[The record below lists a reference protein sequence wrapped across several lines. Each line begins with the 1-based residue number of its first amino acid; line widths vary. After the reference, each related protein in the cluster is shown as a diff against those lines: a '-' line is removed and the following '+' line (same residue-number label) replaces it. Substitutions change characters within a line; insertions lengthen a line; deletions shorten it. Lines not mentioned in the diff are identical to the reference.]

1 MKYSLPL
8 LALIA
13 TTASA
18 APRTLDQARAIAH
31 EALSRHAHAEVS
43 LSEVPLRAAQRP
55 VAETEA
61 EAQTVSEAQAE
72 FTPYYLFTDNE
83 QHSFVV
89 VSGSDL
95 MPAVLG
101 YSTDGNLPESAEQL
115 PESMRSWLQY
125 IADVQDYL
133 EQHPDRAPL
142 LQQAQAA
149 ETPIAQLVTTKWN
162 QDTPYNDQCPMVN
175 GQRAVTGCVATS
187 TSQII
192 NYYQYPAQFEG
203 TYSYIDNTTTRT
215 IDFSEHTI
223 DYSLL
228 LDDYS
233 GRRGTDEERAEVAEL
248 MMCVGHAVNMSYGE
262 TSGALTDMCVRGL
275 RTNLG
280 HTKAQALRR
289 KHYTLDEWNEV
300 IRYELNNNRPIIFGG
315 HSSTGGHSF
324 VVDGMDAA
332 GFYHVNWGWGGM
344 GNGHFDVSVMH
355 PEVTGIGA
363 SDSAD
368 GFNQG
373 QEIIVN
379 LGNPENLDRVYSQL
393 AVPDA
398 YYIKCNKTTATLGQ
412 SITLSAS
419 TYNTE
424 PFSFTGF
431 AGVIIMKD
439 GEIYHMEENSTQFT
453 VGATKLK
460 SVSGGGYVYSSY
472 GSRDISRSITLPA
485 DMPEGTYRI
494 YLYVRPEGSEQI
506 AYVRQLQTRDNY
518 WTCEVSGQKAY
529 LSHPMA
535 TLPVEPISWNFQS
548 EELSTRPS
556 QVRVT
561 LSNQSDA
568 SLACVLYARFTRPD
582 GTVLSDVLA
591 DRVLSISPE
600 QQEEVSFDVTFTL
613 DGEWKVELLG
623 RPIGIDTENLISLC
637 TERFNVVGDPTMG
650 AQFTVA
656 KKLEVTTD
664 KVWNIG
670 PIDFTIQLTNS
681 GAAYDGK
688 IAVRLYSNKNS
699 VATKYLQAEIENEMT
714 FPKLETQEVNISG
727 ELNLTKLSVA
737 STTLYA
743 RAFYLYGDDMVQLT
757 STPTSVQVFK
767 KEDAAIEAVTVDQT
781 DPNDFSNA
789 EVYDICGRRIQANG
803 PLPRGIYIVNGQKR
817 IVR

>member
-1 MKYSLPL
+1 MKYYLPL
-8 LALIA
+8 LALA
-13 TTASA
+13 ASSAIA
-18 APRTLDQARAIAH
+18 APRSLEQARVIAQ
-31 EALSRHAHAEVS
+31 ETLSRHARAEVV
-43 LSEVPLRAAQRP
+43 LSEVPLRAGQRP
-55 VAETEA
+55 AVDDSIEL
-61 EAQTVSEAQAE
+61 
-72 FTPYYLFTDNE
+72 TPYFLFSDAE

-101 YSTDGNLPESAEQL
+101 YSTNGYLPESAEDL

-133 EQHPDRAPL
+133 EQHPDRTPL
-142 LQQAQAA
+142 LQQAQAT
-149 ETPIAQLVTTKWN
+149 ETPIAQLVTTEWG
-162 QDTPYNDQCPMVN
+162 QDAPFNDQCPIIN
-175 GQRAVTGCVATS
+175 DKRTVTGCMATS

-192 NYYQYPAQFEG
+192 NYFEYPSQFEG
-203 TYSYIDNTTTRT
+203 TYSYIDNTATRT

-223 DYSLL
+223 DFSLL
-228 LDDYS
+228 RDNYS
-233 GRRGTDEERAEVAEL
+233 GQRGTDEERSEVAEL
-248 MMCVGHAVNMSYGE
+248 MMCVGHALNMSYGE
-262 TSGALTDMCVRGL
+262 SSGAITEMAVRGL

-280 HTKAQALRR
+280 HSKAQALRR
-289 KHYTLDEWNEV
+289 KHYTLDEWNEI
-300 IRYELNNNRPIIFGG
+300 IRYELNNNRPIIFDGF
-315 HSSTGGHSF
+315 SSTGGHSF
-324 VVDGMDAA
+324 VVDGMDTA
-332 GFYHVNWGWGGM
+332 GFYHVNWGWDGM

-355 PEVTGIGA
+355 PEVTGTGA
-363 SDSAD
+363 TDSAD
-368 GFNQG
+368 GFNKG
-373 QEIIVN
+373 QDIIVN
-379 LGNPENLDRVYSQL
+379 LGNPENLSRVYSQL
-393 AVPDA
+393 VVPDS

-412 SITLSAS
+412 TITLSAS
-419 TYNTE
+419 TFNTE
-424 PFSFTGF
+424 CYAFTGY
-431 AGVIIMKD
+431 AGIIIMKD
-439 GEIYHMEENSTQFT
+439 GEEYLKEENATKFT
-453 VGATKLK
+453 VNATTLK
-460 SVSGGGYVYSSY
+460 SRTGGGYNYSSY
-472 GSRDISRSITLPA
+472 GSRDISRSVTLPT
-485 DMPEGTYRI
+485 DMAEGTYRI
-494 YLYVRPEGSEQI
+494 YLFVRPEDSDQI

-535 TLPVEPISWNFQS
+535 TLPVEPVSWNFQS

-556 QVRVT
+556 QVRVK

-582 GTVLSDVLA
+582 GTVLNDILA

-600 QQEEVSFDVTFTL
+600 QEEEVSFDVTFTL

-637 TERFNVVGDPTMG
+637 TEKFNVVGDPTMG

-699 VATKYLQAEIENEMT
+699 TATKYLQAEIENNMT

-743 RAFYLYGDDMVQLT
+743 RAFYLYGDNMVQLT

-789 EVYDICGRRIQANG
+789 EVYDICGRKISVSG
-803 PLPRGIYIVNGQKR
+803 SLPRGIYIVNGQKR
-817 IVR
+817 IIK